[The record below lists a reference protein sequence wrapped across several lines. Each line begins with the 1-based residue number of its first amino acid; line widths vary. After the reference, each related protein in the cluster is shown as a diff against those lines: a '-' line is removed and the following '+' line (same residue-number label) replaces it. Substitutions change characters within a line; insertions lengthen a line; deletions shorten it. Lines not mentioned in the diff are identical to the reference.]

1 MSQHVSNCLQS
12 EEEEEDDGDDTE
24 DIGDQSQRKKGKNNT
39 SWETKTV
46 VRLLRQVLPQY
57 QPTVSSR
64 AAGGKLISNY
74 WRL

>member
-1 MSQHVSNCLQS
+1 MGVSLPYL
-12 EEEEEDDGDDTE
+12 DGDDTE
-24 DIGDQSQRKKGKNNT
+24 DIRDQSQSKKGKNNT